1 MAVLKYLHLKS
12 ARVLTVCK
20 YFLTQK
26 GVCMYVH
33 IFQGGVRFLKV
44 ERQLNHREARDL
56 GAGVRGWT
64 HPSLGVECG
73 SGYPH
78 VGV

>member
-1 MAVLKYLHLKS
+1 
-12 ARVLTVCK
+12 
-20 YFLTQK
+20 
-26 GVCMYVH
+26 MYVH

-73 SGYPH
+73 SGYPY